1 MKGVIRFFIILLSI
15 VLIVSIAGLFQS
27 GIHFSLPLL
36 FDQFIANVKAIVNL
50 STITY
55 ETPEGSG
62 IERSVFPIIFEY
74 YGYSISILLLG
85 FILAFVTALMLTM
98 VTFFLPRMLRD
109 LLKKTLGLLE
119 AVPDIFIIVIVQ
131 LAFVTLYK
139 QTGILLFE
147 VVGGFDRPL
156 FLPLVTFSILPSI
169 FLYRIMI
176 FIFEDELT
184 RPYVEL
190 ARGKGIARWIIL
202 LKHIT
207 RNSLVSVVNH
217 SKSIILFMLTNLV
230 MLEVIFNLYGITWF
244 IISNVSAQIVMLSI
258 IMIFIPIYILEL
270 VVRRLITHFTGE
282 EVPN

>member
-1 MKGVIRFFIILLSI
+1 MKGLIRFFIILLSI

-36 FDQFIANVKAIVNL
+36 FDQFVANVKAFANL

-55 ETPEGSG
+55 ESPEGSG
-62 IERSVFPIIFEY
+62 IERSVFPLIYEY

-85 FILAFVTALMLTM
+85 FVLALATALMLTM
-98 VTFFLPRMLRD
+98 ITFYLPKMLRE
-109 LLKKTLGLLE
+109 LLKRTMGLLE

-131 LAFVTLYK
+131 LAFVSLYK
-139 QTGILLFE
+139 KTGILLFE

-169 FLYRIMI
+169 FLYRIMLL
-176 FIFEDELT
+176 IFEDELS

-202 LKHIT
+202 LKHIA
-207 RNSLVSVVNH
+207 RNSLISVVNH
-217 SKSIILFMLTNLV
+217 SKSIVTLMLTNLV
-230 MLEVIFNLYGITWF
+230 MLEIIFNLHGITWF
-244 IISNVSAQIVMLSI
+244 IISNVSAHIVMLSI
-258 IMIFIPIYILEL
+258 IMIFIPIYIIEL
-270 VVRRLITHFTGE
+270 VARRLITHFTGE